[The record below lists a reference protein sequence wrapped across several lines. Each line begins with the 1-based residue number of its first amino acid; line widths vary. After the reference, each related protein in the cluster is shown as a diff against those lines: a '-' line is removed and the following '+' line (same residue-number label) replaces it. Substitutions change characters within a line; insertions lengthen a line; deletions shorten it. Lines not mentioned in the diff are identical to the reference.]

1 MGRPGE
7 CQPDLPPE
15 GPVGRH
21 DGRVNRRH
29 QVVALVGALVLVGAG
44 ATAWANRP
52 PAPLPPLAVETLA
65 PPTGID
71 LPVHVVAGGDDGAAF
86 SLDSPTSGTVMSA
99 NILTLQLAD
108 LPVLSSLG
116 VFWTPLSADFPSLE
130 AYTEVQRRRP
140 EEAQVGGDLVIEHS
154 ALGAAVRKDLA
165 MTSGMTITQWAVEHD
180 GYLYLVEWMHRP
192 DDDTW
197 RPTVEAM
204 IASWRWS

>member
-7 CQPDLPPE
+7 CPPDLPPE
-15 GPVGRH
+15 GPVRRH

-29 QVVALVGALVLVGAG
+29 LVVVLVGALALVGAG
-44 ATAWANRP
+44 ATAWANRT

-65 PPTGID
+65 PPAGID

-86 SLDSPTSGTVMSA
+86 SLDSPTSGTLFES
-99 NILTLQLAD
+99 ILTLPLAD

-116 VFWTPLSADFPSLE
+116 VNWVPLSGAFSSVE
-130 AYTEVQRRRP
+130 AFTDWQRRHP
-140 EEAQVGGDLVIEHS
+140 EDAQFGGDLVIEHS

-165 MTSGMTITQWAVEHD
+165 MTSGVTLTQWAVEHD
-180 GYLYLVEWMHRP
+180 GYLYLVEWMHHP
-192 DDDTW
+192 DDDTD